1 MISYINHPDQLPGCR
16 RTAQPIH
23 AGEEREPW
31 MKSRYYISLI
41 VLLLFAGTRNLGSQY
56 AENRAGG
63 TQEWLLFEEVLGV
76 VSDNYVDPIPPEGL
90 VQGAGEGLVESMD
103 LHIQL
108 LDQRRPSRLM
118 EQTK

>member
-1 MISYINHPDQLPGCR
+1 MISYINHPDRLPGCR
-16 RTAQPIH
+16 RTGQPIH

-56 AENRAGG
+56 SANRAGG
-63 TQEWLLFEEVLGV
+63 TQEWLLFEEVLRV

-90 VQGAGEGLVESMD
+90 GLGGGEGLGGRRD
-103 LHIQL
+103 L
-108 LDQRRPSRLM
+108 
-118 EQTK
+118 